1 MRLSDL
7 GKLAFNAL
15 KEKRART
22 ILTVL
27 GIMVGPAIVIAMT
40 GMIQGFSIYF
50 QNLILQTFAPND
62 IFLSPKTPGSLNS
75 YILYQIERIPGVEV
89 VVPYYLIPA
98 SINTPKG
105 PMPTTIFSMNVNYVD
120 LVLPSA
126 KPYSGR
132 MPIEGSY
139 TQVAVGYYIANPRY
153 PGQPTFKP
161 GDVMTVEISLPNGQ
175 TETMSFS
182 VMGALKEISS
192 FGGANFDQAI
202 YTSDALGRAIYG
214 DQYSGAIVVAKLS
227 DVDQVA
233 NAIQSRYGNY
243 VTVQTVQQFLT
254 FIKQSLGSFEAL
266 LVIAGASS
274 FIVAFI
280 GVTTTMLTTVVERT
294 REIGLLSSLGFSKRD
309 VLMLFLLEALIMGI
323 IGTFV
328 GTLLGLGGSYVMAE
342 VASRLFSTGPN
353 GTPVS
358 IQPYISPGQV
368 LEVDLTM
375 ILVSAIGGLIPA
387 YRAMKIEPAKALR
400 YEV

>member
-1 MRLSDL
+1 MKLSDL

-15 KEKRART
+15 KEKRTRT

-62 IFLSPKTPGSLNS
+62 IFLSPETPGSLNS
-75 YILYQIERIPGVEV
+75 YILYQIEQIPGVEV

-98 SINTPKG
+98 SISTPKG
-105 PMPTTIFSMNVNYVD
+105 SMPTTIFSMNVNYVN

-139 TQVAVGYYIANPRY
+139 TQVAVGYYLANPRY

-161 GDVMTVEISLPNGQ
+161 GDVMTVIISLPNGQ

-182 VMGALKEISS
+182 VVGALKEISS

-202 YTSDALGRAIYG
+202 YASDALGKAIYG

-309 VLMLFLLEALIMGI
+309 VLLLFLLEALIMGI
-323 IGTFV
+323 IGTSI

-342 VASRLFSTGPN
+342 VASRLFSTGPS

>member
-1 MRLSDL
+1 MKLSDL
-7 GKLAFNAL
+7 ATLAFNAL
-15 KEKRART
+15 KEKRTRT

-75 YILYQIERIPGVEV
+75 YILYQIARIPGVEA

-105 PMPTTIFSMNVNYVD
+105 PMPTTIFSMNVNYVN

-139 TQVAVGYYIANPRY
+139 TQVAVGYYLANPRY

-161 GDVMTVEISLPNGQ
+161 GDVMTVIISLPNGQ

-182 VMGALKEISS
+182 VVGALKEISS
-192 FGGANFDQAI
+192 FGEANFDQAI
-202 YTSDALGRAIYG
+202 FASDALGRAIYG

-309 VLMLFLLEALIMGI
+309 VLLLFLLEALIMGI
-323 IGTFV
+323 IGTSI
-328 GTLLGLGGSYVMAE
+328 GTILGLGGSYVMAE

>member
-15 KEKRART
+15 KDKRTRT

-40 GMIQGFSIYF
+40 GMIQGFSISY

-62 IFLSPKTPGSLNS
+62 IILSPKTSGSLNS

-126 KPYSGR
+126 TPYSGR

-153 PGQPTFKP
+153 PGQPTFEP

-182 VMGALKEISS
+182 VVGALKEISS

-323 IGTFV
+323 IGTSV

>member
-15 KEKRART
+15 KDKRTRT

-40 GMIQGFSIYF
+40 GMIQGFSIYY

-98 SINTPKG
+98 SITTPKG

-153 PGQPTFKP
+153 PGQPTFEP

-182 VMGALKEISS
+182 VVGALKEISS

-323 IGTFV
+323 IGTSV

-342 VASRLFSTGPN
+342 VASRLFSTGPH

>member
-15 KEKRART
+15 KDKRTRT

-40 GMIQGFSIYF
+40 GMIQGFSIYY
-50 QNLILQTFAPND
+50 QNLFLQTFAPND
-62 IFLSPKTPGSLNS
+62 IFLSPKTSGSLNS
-75 YILYQIERIPGVEV
+75 YILYQIEQIPGVEV

-139 TQVAVGYYIANPRY
+139 TQVAVGYYIANPMY
-153 PGQPTFKP
+153 PGQPTFEP

-182 VMGALKEISS
+182 VVGALNEISS
-192 FGGANFDQAI
+192 FGGADFDRAI

-323 IGTFV
+323 IGTSV
-328 GTLLGLGGSYVMAE
+328 GTLLGLGGSYVMA
-342 VASRLFSTGPN
+342 
-353 GTPVS
+353 
-358 IQPYISPGQV
+358 
-368 LEVDLTM
+368 
-375 ILVSAIGGLIPA
+375 
-387 YRAMKIEPAKALR
+387 
-400 YEV
+400 

>member
-1 MRLSDL
+1 
-7 GKLAFNAL
+7 
-15 KEKRART
+15 
-22 ILTVL
+22 
-27 GIMVGPAIVIAMT
+27 
-40 GMIQGFSIYF
+40 
-50 QNLILQTFAPND
+50 
-62 IFLSPKTPGSLNS
+62 
-75 YILYQIERIPGVEV
+75 
-89 VVPYYLIPA
+89 
-98 SINTPKG
+98 
-105 PMPTTIFSMNVNYVD
+105 
-120 LVLPSA
+120 
-126 KPYSGR
+126 
-132 MPIEGSY
+132 
-139 TQVAVGYYIANPRY
+139 
-153 PGQPTFKP
+153 
-161 GDVMTVEISLPNGQ
+161 
-175 TETMSFS
+175 
-182 VMGALKEISS
+182 
-192 FGGANFDQAI
+192 
-202 YTSDALGRAIYG
+202 
-214 DQYSGAIVVAKLS
+214 VVAKLS

-323 IGTFV
+323 IGTSV